1 MILSISIRR
10 AVGSRGE
17 QFSLAGFGIEKAAH
31 RIELAE
37 IKSENFHVLSVLA
50 VWGGM
55 NVTVVVNATGRSRV
69 RVARIYSNG
78 SHPKPGTYMDAFVA
92 NAANAFYDPNLMTPR
107 EFSQELKTHGFTV
120 DAENKKR
127 FVRVQNGI
135 TQYVAKE
142 SVRGAAWRLCMA
154 VGPIP
159 KHWPMV
165 ELHASK
171 SAEWQDAG
179 RLGFI
184 TTRT

>member
-1 MILSISIRR
+1 
-10 AVGSRGE
+10 
-17 QFSLAGFGIEKAAH
+17 
-31 RIELAE
+31 
-37 IKSENFHVLSVLA
+37 
-50 VWGGM
+50 M

-78 SHPKPGTYMDAFVA
+78 SHPKPGLTWMLFVA

-142 SVRGAAWRLCMA
+142 SVRGAAWRLSGLA
-154 VGPIP
+154 VGRDP

-171 SAEWQDAG
+171 SAEWQDAD

-184 TTRT
+184 TTRNLIRMKH